1 MWHEGRAQNGIMA
14 LWCWLYIGLEH
25 HLRLQAH
32 DPCSLFSKSEF
43 YSVQIFKVGI
53 HVGHCQRTCSLPPQF
68 T

>member
-1 MWHEGRAQNGIMA
+1 MREGHKME
-14 LWCWLYIGLEH
+14 LWLYGVGCILAWRTIYGFKLTI
-25 HLRLQAH
+25 LILYS
-32 DPCSLFSKSEF
+32 PKSEF